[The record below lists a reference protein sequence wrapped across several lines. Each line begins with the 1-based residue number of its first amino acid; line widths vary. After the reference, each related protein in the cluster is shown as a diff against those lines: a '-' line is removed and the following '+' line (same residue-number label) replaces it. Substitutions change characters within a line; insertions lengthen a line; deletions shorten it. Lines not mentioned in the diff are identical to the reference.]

1 LNKRNV
7 LSPENLDLIATI
19 DRTGSMAAAARELNM
34 VPSAMSYRVRQMEES
49 LDVLLFDRSSRTAT
63 LTAAGEELLQSG
75 QRMLEALDALAA
87 RLKRVATGWE
97 PRFTIAVDSLIAS
110 EVVLDLCE
118 QFISTGAPTQI
129 RLLSETLSGTYEA
142 LSSGR
147 ADLALGGVSD
157 SWASAGFSFRTLGDV
172 RFIFAVA
179 PLHPLAKAKE
189 PLQDDLIYQYLAI
202 AVADSANRGP
212 GMTVGLLPGQAVLTV
227 PDMPAKLAAQLRGLG
242 CGFLPECLAAPY
254 LAKGALV
261 QKQTERPSRLSRL
274 HYAWRSDTK
283 GGLALRWWRNE
294 LSKSRTRS
302 ALLSTPLA
310 D

>member
-7 LSPENLDLIATI
+7 LSPENLELIATI
-19 DRTGSMAAAARELNM
+19 HRTGSMAAAARELHM
-34 VPSAMSYRVRQMEES
+34 VPSAMSYRVRQMEDS

-63 LTAAGEELLQSG
+63 LTAAGGELLHSG

-97 PRFTIAVDSLIAS
+97 PLISS
-110 EVVLDLCE
+110 EVVFDLCE
-118 QFISTGAPTQI
+118 RFIATGAPTQI

-142 LSSGR
+142 ISSGR

-157 SWASAGFSFRTLGDV
+157 SGASAGFSFRPLGDV
-172 RFIFAVA
+172 RFVFAVA
-179 PLHPLAKAKE
+179 PQHPLACAKE
-189 PLQDDLIYQYLAI
+189 PVQDDLIFQHMAI

-212 GMTVGLLPGQAVLTV
+212 GMTIGLLPGQAVLTV

-254 LAKGALV
+254 LASGKLV
-261 QKQTERPSRLSRL
+261 QKQTERPSRHSRL

-283 GGLALRWWRNE
+283 GGLALQWWRTE
-294 LSKSRTRS
+294 LANPHTRQ
-302 ALLSTPLA
+302 ALLSSNEPPEQT
-310 D
+310 